1 MREPLIIPPRLRR
14 GDRIAIVSPAS
25 IIDPK
30 LVEGAAAT
38 LREWGFEPVVGAHA
52 LGASGS
58 YSGSVA
64 ERLADMAEALTDP
77 KVRGILCSRGGYGAV
92 HLLQSLAGRDL
103 RHDPKWVIGFSDIS
117 ALHALMQSQGV
128 ASIHGSMARQLAAGA
143 NDELNTEMH
152 HILSQH
158 RTTDIAWK
166 SGEGFHPGRA
176 MAPMVGGNLTVIAAL
191 IGTPYDMIQA
201 GTILVIEDV
210 SEPIYKVERIM
221 YQLLLSGRLERLS
234 ALVVGQFTEYHPD
247 RNHATMEEM
256 LAPIISRIGIPVA
269 TGAPIGHVDGNRPWV
284 EGALTTLTVD
294 PDGEATITQTLN
306 A

>member
-1 MREPLIIPPRLRR
+1 MPKSLIIPPQLRQ

-25 IIDPK
+25 VIDPK

-38 LREWGFEPVVGAHA
+38 LRDWGFEPMVGAHA

-58 YSGSVA
+58 YSGTVA
-64 ERLADMAEALTDP
+64 ERLADLEGALADP
-77 KVRGILCSRGGYGAV
+77 NVRGILCSRGGYGAV
-92 HLLQSLAGRDL
+92 HLLQSLSGRDL
-103 RHDPKWVIGFSDIS
+103 RRDPKWVIGFSDIS

-128 ASIHGSMARQLAAGA
+128 ASIHGSMARQLATGA
-143 NDELNTEMH
+143 NDELNTQMR
-152 HILSQH
+152 HILTLH

-166 SGEGFHPGRA
+166 SGEGFQPGRTT
-176 MAPMVGGNLTVIAAL
+176 APMVGGNLAVIAAL
-191 IGTPYDMIQA
+191 IGTPYDIIQA

-247 RNHATMEEM
+247 RNHTTMEEM
-256 LAPIISRIGIPVA
+256 LSPIISRIGIPVA
-269 TGAPIGHVDGNRPWV
+269 TGAPIGHVDGNRPWI
-284 EGALTTLTVD
+284 EGALTTLTVGV
-294 PDGEATITQTLN
+294 DGEATITQSLKE
-306 A
+306 

>member
-1 MREPLIIPPRLRR
+1 MPKSLIIPPQLRQ

-38 LREWGFEPVVGAHA
+38 LREWGFEPAIGAHA

-58 YSGSVA
+58 YSGTVA
-64 ERLADMAEALTDP
+64 ERLADLEGALADP
-77 KVRGILCSRGGYGAV
+77 NVRGILCSRGGYGAV
-92 HLLQSLAGRDL
+92 HLLQSLSGRDL
-103 RHDPKWVIGFSDIS
+103 RRDPKWVIGFSDIS

-128 ASIHGSMARQLAAGA
+128 ASIHGSMARQLATGA
-143 NDELNTEMH
+143 NDVLNTEMR
-152 HILSQH
+152 HILTLH

-166 SGEGFHPGRA
+166 SGEGFQPGRA
-176 MAPMVGGNLTVIAAL
+176 TAPMVGGNLAVIAAL
-191 IGTPYDMIQA
+191 IGTPYDIIQA

-210 SEPIYKVERIM
+210 SEPIYKVERIIF
-221 YQLLLSGRLERLS
+221 QLLLSGRLERLS

-247 RNHATMEEM
+247 RNHTTMEEM
-256 LAPIISRIGIPVA
+256 LSPIISRIGIPVA

-284 EGALTTLTVD
+284 EGALTTLTVGV
-294 PDGEATITQTLN
+294 DGEATITQSLKE
-306 A
+306 